1 MDEKGFMIGV
11 QSRSVRI
18 FSKAALKSKLK
29 RSNIQDGNREWITLI
44 ACICADGS
52 YLDPSIIYSSKSSS
66 IQNSWLQGFD
76 PDIHTVYITASA
88 TGWSNDNIGLQW
100 LKQVFDPATKPKARS
115 SYRLLT
121 MDGHHSHIT
130 MDFIDYCDQNKIL
143 LAIFPPHSTHTLQ
156 PLDIGLFKPLSTAY
170 SNELSNFTDTSQ
182 GLIPFTKSHFFPIF
196 WRAWCAAFKE
206 SSILHAFRATGL
218 SPFNPEVILQ
228 KFRTIATNSDRDV
241 SVESASNWRAI
252 RQLLNQSTS
261 SRSISALNRILMKLS
276 ADTAFLQRENEQ
288 LRAALIDERQRK
300 ERIQPGTLE
309 LSDDYHG
316 GATFWSPRKVREA
329 RHQYEQ
335 KQRDHEELQRQKAIA
350 VKAREER
357 KLLKAQELD
366 ARRRARAQ
374 AKLDRE
380 RQKAEAAA
388 HRIARQAAH
397 KRLQKA
403 IKISQRGKKPTFK
416 RSTELASKNII
427 VGSSSGG
434 AQRANRS
441 AAPPSPRSRS
451 GRPIKLPIKYQ

>member
-1 MDEKGFMIGV
+1 
-11 QSRSVRI
+11 
-18 FSKAALKSKLK
+18 
-29 RSNIQDGNREWITLI
+29 
-44 ACICADGS
+44 
-52 YLDPSIIYSSKSSS
+52 
-66 IQNSWLQGFD
+66 
-76 PDIHTVYITASA
+76 
-88 TGWSNDNIGLQW
+88 
-100 LKQVFDPATKPKARS
+100 
-115 SYRLLT
+115 
-121 MDGHHSHIT
+121 
-130 MDFIDYCDQNKIL
+130 
-143 LAIFPPHSTHTLQ
+143 
-156 PLDIGLFKPLSTAY
+156 
-170 SNELSNFTDTSQ
+170 
-182 GLIPFTKSHFFPIF
+182 
-196 WRAWCAAFKE
+196 
-206 SSILHAFRATGL
+206 
-218 SPFNPEVILQ
+218 
-228 KFRTIATNSDRDV
+228 
-241 SVESASNWRAI
+241 
-252 RQLLNQSTS
+252 
-261 SRSISALNRILMKLS
+261 S

-329 RHQYEQ
+329 RRQYEQ

>member
-1 MDEKGFMIGV
+1 
-11 QSRSVRI
+11 
-18 FSKAALKSKLK
+18 
-29 RSNIQDGNREWITLI
+29 
-44 ACICADGS
+44 
-52 YLDPSIIYSSKSSS
+52 
-66 IQNSWLQGFD
+66 
-76 PDIHTVYITASA
+76 
-88 TGWSNDNIGLQW
+88 
-100 LKQVFDPATKPKARS
+100 
-115 SYRLLT
+115 
-121 MDGHHSHIT
+121 
-130 MDFIDYCDQNKIL
+130 
-143 LAIFPPHSTHTLQ
+143 
-156 PLDIGLFKPLSTAY
+156 
-170 SNELSNFTDTSQ
+170 
-182 GLIPFTKSHFFPIF
+182 
-196 WRAWCAAFKE
+196 
-206 SSILHAFRATGL
+206 
-218 SPFNPEVILQ
+218 
-228 KFRTIATNSDRDV
+228 
-241 SVESASNWRAI
+241 
-252 RQLLNQSTS
+252 
-261 SRSISALNRILMKLS
+261 MKLS

-329 RHQYEQ
+329 RRQYEQ

-403 IKISQRGKKPTFK
+403 IKISRIGKKPSSK
-416 RSTELASKNII
+416 RRAKLVSKNII
-427 VGSSSGG
+427 VSSSSGG
-434 AQRANRS
+434 AQPADRS

-451 GRPIKLPIKYQ
+451 GRPIKLLIKY